1 MTHHVADASTLPV
14 TWWKSS
20 RSDTGA
26 QCVELGIVDAGKQ
39 VVAVRDSK
47 EPTGPALLLS
57 YAALGAL
64 VGGLKSAEL

>member
-1 MTHHVADASTLPV
+1 MNHVADASTLPV

-26 QCVELGIVDAGKQ
+26 QCVELGIVDASGR

-47 EPTGPALLLS
+47 EPAGPALLLS
-57 YAALGAL
+57 YEALGSL
-64 VGGLKSAEL
+64 VGGLKCEDL

>member
-1 MTHHVADASTLPV
+1 MSHIADASTLRV

-26 QCVELGIVDAGKQ
+26 QCVECGIVDAERQ

-47 EPTGPALLLS
+47 SPSGPALLFG
-57 YAALGAL
+57 YAAVGDLVGAL
-64 VGGLKSAEL
+64 RSGAL

>member
-1 MTHHVADASTLPV
+1 MSQIDDASTLAV

-26 QCVELGIVDAGKQ
+26 QCIECGIVDNGEQ

-47 EPTGPALLLS
+47 NPAGPALVFS
-57 YAALGAL
+57 YAALGSLVDAL
-64 VGGLKSAEL
+64 RHGQLP